1 MKPEP
6 AIALPPGPVAA
17 RPELALEQLDHEVQ
31 QAFGSLLALAAF
43 EPAGEGVPPPARMPQ
58 QWQISV
64 KLALIESTALHSRAI
79 ALFLER
85 EAGGGPL
92 LPAANHAFV
101 ERLVG
106 PVPYE
111 QPERGADG
119 VTWTWDLRAIEP
131 LMAAAERYYAAIGR
145 RFPEPRWE
153 ERLARFGEL
162 MAGAHTTAQRGF
174 ARL

>member
-1 MKPEP
+1 MKPQP
-6 AIALPPGPVAA
+6 AIPIQLVPVTA

-43 EPAGEGVPPPARMPQ
+43 EPAGGVPLPTRMPAS
-58 QWQISV
+58 WQISV

-101 ERLVG
+101 ERLLG
-106 PVPYE
+106 PVPYQ
-111 QPERGADG
+111 QPERTADG
-119 VTWTWDLRAIEP
+119 VTWTWDLRCIEP

-145 RFPEPRWE
+145 RFPEPQWVE
-153 ERLARFGEL
+153 QLARFGEL
-162 MAGAHTTAQRGF
+162 MAGSHTTR
-174 ARL
+174 